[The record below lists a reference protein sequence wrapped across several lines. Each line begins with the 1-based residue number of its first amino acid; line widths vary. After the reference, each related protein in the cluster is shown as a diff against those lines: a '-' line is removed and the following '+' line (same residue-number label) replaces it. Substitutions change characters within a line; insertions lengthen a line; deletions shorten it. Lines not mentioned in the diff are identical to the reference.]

1 MARGSLRAVSGITR
15 IRYLALAATA
25 VVLALVLPGAARDAP
40 IAAPD
45 LPRSVDV
52 VVEDAAAGARAA
64 TEPSRN
70 VADQAPAAADAARVR
85 PASKAKAPNA
95 ATDSAAPAPKT
106 RQTIEILY
114 SERHDNSERPR
125 AASSGRCPKATTCTV
140 HQLQRAR
147 WSTDSTGKLT
157 LKWKYND
164 AGRRNLRAPEG
175 LLESAIRSG
184 MAEWRKWN
192 SNVNFAYGGLT
203 TATFGARG
211 RDGSCDDGT
220 NTLGWA
226 KMDREIIAQVITCL
240 DSSGRRVVDTDL
252 ALNVTQHWEDIQ
264 GAPES
269 RHTFDIRSIVTHEL
283 GHVLSLADLYSSD
296 ALHMTMMGN
305 ARYGETRKRTL
316 GLGDVIGVQTAYKCG
331 SGDSCPRKGIVND

>member
-1 MARGSLRAVSGITR
+1 MPRGSLRAVSGGTR
-15 IRYLALAATA
+15 IRYLALAAIA
-25 VVLALVLPGAARDAP
+25 VVSALVLPGPAP
-40 IAAPD
+40 REPSVAPD
-45 LPRSVDV
+45 LPRPLDV
-52 VVEDAAAGARAA
+52 QAPDAGPAPVGDEPSTIVAERGLERPAERVEKAATQTKATNVAAGA
-64 TEPSRN
+64 
-70 VADQAPAAADAARVR
+70 PAL
-85 PASKAKAPNA
+85 
-95 ATDSAAPAPKT
+95 APKT

-114 SERHDNSERPR
+114 SETHDESERPR
-125 AASSGRCPKATTCTV
+125 AASSGACPNATTCTA

-184 MAEWRKWN
+184 MAEWHKWN

-211 RDGSCDDGT
+211 RDGTCDDGT
-220 NTLGWA
+220 NTIGWN

-252 ALNVTQHWEDIQ
+252 ALNVTQHWEDVQ

-269 RHTFDIRSIVTHEL
+269 RHTFDIRSIVTHEI
-283 GHVLSLADLYSSD
+283 GHILSLADLYSND
-296 ALHMTMMGN
+296 ALYMTMMGN

-316 GLGDVIGVQTAYKCG
+316 GLGDVIGVQNAYKCG
-331 SGDSCPRKGIVND
+331 SADSCPRKGIVND